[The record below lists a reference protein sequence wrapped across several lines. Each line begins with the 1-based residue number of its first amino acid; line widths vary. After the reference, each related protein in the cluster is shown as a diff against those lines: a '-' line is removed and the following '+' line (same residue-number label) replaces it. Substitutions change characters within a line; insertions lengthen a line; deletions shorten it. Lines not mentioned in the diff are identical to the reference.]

1 MARIFLRVPD
11 YIGAYLRNRKPGT
24 HIPVGGDVSFP
35 ENSTVFF
42 LIAGALRDNP
52 DGEFFGTDCFSE
64 NQFRNLRE
72 KVGGRYPS
80 DEDIM
85 NLTSTVRKVK
95 EKGEY
100 VSISL
105 PREVEFGEY
114 RKAPSS
120 SWTLY
125 DSSIPRIKKEMN
137 RMFWRDFFSYME
149 KEKDFALAH
158 GTDRTVME
166 GIERFMERY
175 DIPNQSGNGMKKN
188 LKRNYYRKL
197 EQSSFSE
204 DEYVEHGN
212 K

>member
-1 MARIFLRVPD
+1 MARVFLRVSD

-24 HIPVGGDVSFP
+24 HIPIGGDVSFP

-52 DGEFFGTDCFSE
+52 NGNFFGIDCFSE
-64 NQFRNLRE
+64 IQFENIRHIS
-72 KVGGRYPS
+72 GGKYPS

-85 NLTSTVRKVK
+85 NFIHIDRKVK

-100 VSISL
+100 ISIFL
-105 PREVEFGEY
+105 PREIEIGEY
-114 RKAPSS
+114 RKVPSS

-125 DSSIPRIKKEMN
+125 SSSIPRIKKELN
-137 RMFWRDFFSYME
+137 RMFWRDFFAYME

-158 GTDRTVME
+158 GTERTIME

-175 DIPNQSGNGMKKN
+175 DIPNQEGNGMKKN

-197 EQSSFSE
+197 GATLFTEE
-204 DEYVEHGN
+204 EEVEHGMQ
-212 K
+212 